1 MLKLTKIVTLL
12 LFFTS
17 QSFAKTIIVKNIAE
31 LNTANKVALPGD
43 KIILQNGEWHNVKM
57 KLDCIG
63 NEKMPITFKAETAGK
78 VIITGKS
85 SLSIAGKFIVVD
97 GLYFTNGYAGTEAVI
112 TFRTNKDDVAN
123 NCKLTNTVINNFNN
137 PKRLDENYWIELYGK
152 NNRIEFCSFLNKKNI
167 GVLMAVILNDE
178 KSQKN
183 FHSINHN
190 YFGIRTPLASNGG
203 EIIRVGVS
211 EQCEFNSN
219 TQITDNFFEH
229 CDGETEIISIKSCA
243 NLIKNNFFKECQG
256 AVVLRHGNYN
266 TVMNNIFYGNGKEG
280 TGGVRIINKGQ
291 WVVNNLFYKC
301 RGTGFRAPLAIMN
314 GIPNSPAFRYLAV
327 TDAVVATNSFY
338 ECSAFSLCEGS
349 DAERSLAPKNVFL
362 INNIFYNKT
371 DSLLYRAFDDMSGI
385 NFAGNITNISS
396 NQNLERKFVH
406 TKLSITNI
414 DGTMIPVSQN
424 KTKYIV
430 SDSLQKAALE
440 RLSEKI
446 ALQPSFANSKLL
458 QKIKL
463 NAVENCGA
471 NWFVKKD
478 NGILKSK
485 VVNCFNAED
494 LALYLQGKDDE
505 IITINLTGT
514 EYLFTKPL
522 NISGHII
529 INSLK
534 KNEIKFSF
542 KKPTAKYLFHLNGG
556 GSLNIKN
563 SFLNLTDVG
572 SVTFII
578 TDTSSSSNHTN
589 FKIQNS
595 TISNSKKCFFYAVKS
610 SVCDSIVISKTNFI
624 NNNGIIFNLQE
635 EDDKKGYYPVEKI
648 MITHSNFTKLNGQ
661 IINLLRSGRDEST
674 MGPKFIFNNNKVVE
688 SNTAGS
694 DALITLNGV
703 QFSNIEKN
711 VFEKSNTEK
720 KVIMYKDEVR
730 ANHLLKKNTFIISGG
745 VDKNEFV
752 RE

>member
-1 MLKLTKIVTLL
+1 MTFL
-12 LFFTS
+12 LFFTA
-17 QSFAKTIIVKNIAE
+17 QSFAKNIVVKNIAE
-31 LNTANKVALPGD
+31 LNAANKAALPGD
-43 KIILQNGEWHNVKM
+43 IIVLQNGDWHNVKM
-57 KLDCIG
+57 MLDCMG
-63 NEKMPITFKAETAGK
+63 NEKMPIIFKAETAGK
-78 VIITGKS
+78 VIITGRS
-85 SLSIAGKFIVVD
+85 SLSIGGKFMVVD

-112 TFRTNKDDVAN
+112 TFRTNKNDVAN

-152 NNRIEFCSFLNKKNI
+152 NNRIEYCSFLNKKNI

-190 YFGIRTPLASNGG
+190 YFGVRTPLASNGG

-301 RGTGFRAPLAIMN
+301 RGTGFRSPLAIMN

-327 TDAVVATNSFY
+327 TDAVVAANSFY
-338 ECSAFSLCEGS
+338 ECTAFSLCEGS
-349 DAERSLAPKNVFL
+349 DAERTVAPKNIFL

-385 NFAGNITNISS
+385 NFAGNVTNISS
-396 NQNLERKFVH
+396 TQNLENQFVQAKFS
-406 TKLSITNI
+406 TTNI
-414 DGTMIPVSQN
+414 DGTIIPSLQFN
-424 KTKYIV
+424 TKYV
-430 SDSLQKAALE
+430 VTDSLQKAAMA

-446 ALQPSFANSKLL
+446 ASQPGFADSKLL

-463 NAVENCGA
+463 NAVEHCGA

-478 NGILKSK
+478 NHILKSI

-494 LALYLQGKDDE
+494 LAIYLQGTYDKNT
-505 IITINLTGT
+505 TINLTGK

-542 KKPTAKYLFHLNGG
+542 KEPTAKYLFHLNGDA
-556 GSLNIKN
+556 SLNIQN
-563 SFLNLTDVG
+563 SFLNLTDVV
-572 SVTFII
+572 SETFIT
-578 TDTSSSSNHTN
+578 TDTNSNSNHSN
-589 FKIQNS
+589 FKLQNS
-595 TISNSKKCFFYAVKS
+595 TVSNSNKCFFYAAKT
-610 SVCDSIVISKTNFI
+610 SVCDSIIIDRSNFTS
-624 NNNGIIFNLQE
+624 NNGIIFNLQQE
-635 EDDKKGYYPVEKI
+635 VDKKGYYPVEKI
-648 MITHSNFTKLNGQ
+648 MITHTNFTKLNGQ
-661 IINLLRSGRDEST
+661 IAYLLRSGRDEST
-674 MGPKFIFNNNKVVE
+674 MGPKFIFTNNKIVE
-688 SNTAGS
+688 CNTAAS
-694 DALITLNGV
+694 DALITLSGV

-711 VFEKSNTEK
+711 IFEKKSTVFRFRK
-720 KVIMYKDEVR
+720 
-730 ANHLLKKNTFIISGG
+730 TF
-745 VDKNEFV
+745 N
-752 RE
+752 